1 MREAHLL
8 PPGNSVWLVLAMSLR
23 DIFADQSPGY
33 CLPPTIGANK
43 QILTVPSSPSAP
55 RQLVWSAPSA
65 GGQTLV
71 RSGVITFL
79 PAPPSV
85 GEWTLNYNLYT
96 SGQVVTLVGQSA
108 SGTITCTGTGGAAT
122 SLGTP
127 FIDYE
132 PMLGGNAVGVIICLA
147 SSEDETVTPQISAA
161 VAITSEGIVN
171 IIPYST
177 SSAITI
183 TLEPMAIVWSYLPP
197 G

>member
-1 MREAHLL
+1 
-8 PPGNSVWLVLAMSLR
+8 
-23 DIFADQSPGY
+23 
-33 CLPPTIGANK
+33 
-43 QILTVPSSPSAP
+43 
-55 RQLVWSAPSA
+55 
-65 GGQTLV
+65 V

-171 IIPYST
+171 IIPTYST

-183 TLEPMAIVWSYLPP
+183 TLEPMAIVWSYLPS
-197 G
+197 